1 MGRRSVMKEH
11 CLVERDE
18 KNSIYSVLLL
28 CVFVFF
34 LKDFM
39 DIINWHT
46 VSMAMMARQIHKK

>member
-18 KNSIYSVLLL
+18 KNLIYSVLLL
-28 CVFVFF
+28 CGVFF